1 MQVETPTEARGTTG
15 WAEDF
20 FLVALFAVVGA
31 LGMAVGIA
39 TDSQVQV
46 SIGLILMVFAARVLA
61 DIVQQRA

>member
-1 MQVETPTEARGTTG
+1 MRAEAVTEARRTDG

-20 FLVALFAVVGA
+20 FLVALFAAVGA

-46 SIGLILMVFAARVLA
+46 SIGLILMAVAARVLA
-61 DIVQQRA
+61 DIVRQRS

>member
-1 MQVETPTEARGTTG
+1 MRAETVTEARRTAG

-46 SIGLILMVFAARVLA
+46 SIGLILIVFAARVLA
-61 DIVQQRA
+61 DIVRQRP